1 MMVMSGRDSS
11 PGRPDVTMK
20 PRYKLAFAFV
30 LFAGLISA
38 IGVGFDR
45 LLLEEGA
52 SRVGVLILSN
62 LLTGVVAGAFFLQTK
77 IRAQERQKLLEERL
91 QKVAEMNHHIR
102 NALQVM
108 VFYRHQI
115 SDPEAGNLLQ
125 KSIERIEWT
134 LEEVLPRGWD
144 IHSAL
149 ARSRTGQSYT
159 FPGQ

>member
-1 MMVMSGRDSS
+1 MSRRDIAIRRSA
-11 PGRPDVTMK
+11 VTMTPK
-20 PRYKLAFAFV
+20 YKLVFAFV
-30 LFAGLISA
+30 LFAGFISA
-38 IGVGFDR
+38 VGVGFDR
-45 LLLEEGA
+45 LLIEEGV

-62 LLTGVVAGAFFLQTK
+62 ILTGVVAGALFLQTK
-77 IRAQERQKLLEERL
+77 IRAQERHKLLEHRL

-144 IHSAL
+144 IHSAM
-149 ARSRTGQSYT
+149 AQSRAGQGYT
-159 FPGQ
+159 FPHE

>member
-1 MMVMSGRDSS
+1 
-11 PGRPDVTMK
+11 MK

-30 LFAGLISA
+30 LFASFISA
-38 IGVGFDR
+38 VGVGFDR
-45 LLLEEGA
+45 LLLEEGT
-52 SRVGVLILSN
+52 SRLAVLILSN

-108 VFYRHQI
+108 AFYRHQI
-115 SDPEAGNLLQ
+115 TDPEAGNLLQ

-149 ARSRTGQSYT
+149 ARSRAGQSYT